1 MKIRRF
7 ESDGAVVS
15 LSTHEL
21 AILNNALNEVCN
33 GLDIA
38 EFSTRMGAELEEA
51 EGLLNQIGKAIR
63 SLKVA

>member
-1 MKIRRF
+1 MKIRRLK
-7 ESDGAVVS
+7 SDGAVVS
-15 LSTHEL
+15 LSAHEL

-51 EGLLNQIGKAIR
+51 EKLLDQIGKAVR